1 MKTTKRLIAIFLSV
15 IMVASIMIIPASAA
29 TYQASGL
36 PIYYAPTDVYDL
48 KTTNYSNG
56 YNFVPG
62 TESGTI
68 ISVNAT
74 LIHSLSAG
82 LCKAGVCH
90 YTGTAY
96 SSDIAGTAIS
106 QHLISESGLRASL
119 DKDRTYYA
127 FARNMAGSGY
137 ISSGYVNI
145 TCS

>member
-29 TYQASGL
+29 SYQYSGL
-36 PIYYAPTDVYDL
+36 PIYYAPEDVYDL
-48 KTTNYSNG
+48 KTTNYNYG

-62 TESGTI
+62 KVSGTVI
-68 ISVNAT
+68 TVNAT
-74 LIHSLSAG
+74 LIHSVSAG

-90 YTGTAY
+90 STGTAY

-106 QHLISESGLRASL
+106 QHLISASGLRASL
-119 DKDRTYYA
+119 DKDKTYYA

-137 ISSGYVNI
+137 ISAGYVNI
-145 TCS
+145 SSN